1 MRSSSRLKRIGMV
14 VLIPMIFLIC
24 GYSLIYLVGKP
35 VIQFVTSSIQLFL
48 LTDTPTFEAVEQSFK
63 PVDNEK
69 LATNAKKEL
78 PSTKIDYPVGG
89 QLFGKVKI
97 NSIKLSVP
105 LYFGD
110 TEEILRQGA
119 GQFMGSVYPG
129 EMGTSLIGGHNVDD
143 FGKLGAVPIGDTIE
157 VQTSYGNYTYRVTQ
171 LEVKNKKDQAIDQ
184 MIYQRNDRR
193 IILYTCYPLDSMGL
207 TDQRLFVIGEYAS
220 GPVINGNE

>member
-1 MRSSSRLKRIGMV
+1 MYRTSRLKRVAMIV
-14 VLIPMIFLIC
+14 VAPIIFLIC
-24 GYSLIYLVGKP
+24 GYSLIYLVGRP
-35 VIQFVTSSIQLFL
+35 VIQFVSSSIQLFL
-48 LTDTPTFEAVEQSFK
+48 LTDTPTFEAAEQSFK

-69 LATNAKKEL
+69 LATNEKKEL
-78 PSTKIDYPVGG
+78 PSTKVDYPVGG

-97 NSIKLSVP
+97 NSIQLSVP

-129 EMGTSLIGGHNVDD
+129 EIGTSLIGGHNVDD
-143 FGKLGAVPIGDTIE
+143 FGKLGAVPVGDTIE
-157 VQTSYGNYTYRVTQ
+157 IQTTYGNYTYRVTQ
-171 LEVKNKKDQAIDQ
+171 RGVKDKKDKEIDQ

-193 IILYTCYPLDSMGL
+193 IILYTCYPLDSLGM
-207 TDQRLFVIGEYAS
+207 TDQRLFIIGEYEA